1 MADDK
6 IEQLKEISK
15 NETKHGVVDPNK
27 SGTGNVV
34 SNKTGDE
41 IKMNYDISKM
51 GEPEEI
57 FVKNVIDFIGS
68 KRGLDTDT
76 LLTEI
81 KKRFKI
87 ETPPM
92 QKLEDSLWYQF
103 TKNEKI
109 GTNITGFRD
118 TYVDGKRI
126 LIPHVSFNSDLDYLD
141 DMMNRIIHK
150 VKQLKINL

>member
-34 SNKTGDE
+34 SNKTGEE
-41 IKMNYDISKM
+41 IKMNYDLSEM

-57 FVKNVIDFIGS
+57 FVKNVIDFIDS
-68 KRGLDTDT
+68 KRGVDTDT
-76 LLTEI
+76 LLTQI
-81 KKRFKI
+81 KHRYKI
-87 ETPPM
+87 ETPPI

-150 VKQLKINL
+150 VKQLKIDL